1 MNDQCIAKYV
11 LFTGTEKQ
19 TIGVPVGITTEH
31 MKLKSTILFK
41 GNLLFT
47 NCSPRENAMTSSW
60 HITAPK
66 SAHTSSGDC
75 FNPILIPEIAQKV
88 NKNLIWHYQK
98 K

>member
-1 MNDQCIAKYV
+1 MNGQCIAKYV

-19 TIGVPVGITTEH
+19 MIDVPVAITTEH
-31 MKLKSTILFK
+31 MKLKSTILFN

-47 NCSPRENAMTSSW
+47 NCSPREKAIASSW

-66 SAHTSSGDC
+66 RAQTSSGDC
-75 FNPILIPEIAQKV
+75 FSPILIPATAQTV
-88 NKNLIWHYQK
+88 NKNLIWHFQK